1 MALVLCRQG
10 WWMNAFRGFER
21 VAPLAVMNAFR
32 GFQGVA
38 PLAVT
43 Q

>member
-1 MALVLCRQG
+1 MSQV
-10 WWMNAFRGFER
+10 RGFQG